1 MSGPSSPA
9 SHGTSLLKA
18 GWVLIVALLLIGCG
32 ASRSVPELLTLTDMM
47 PRAVGPN
54 DRVDILGRDLPVG
67 HVPKVTVVFT
77 GELRRSGEPAMLDQ
91 TIEVENAR
99 LDRDRV
105 SFDMNDL
112 LLSRFTGE
120 GDGAKH
126 CTFRGR
132 VEVRIPGASNK
143 IPVVGSLKGETVF
156 DVLPR
161 NPPKRI
167 AEDIEKRAAGA
178 QAFFGWTL
186 EPAAAPDM
194 GLIVRDVRPDSP
206 AAKAGV
212 LPNDLLVSFGGV
224 TALAPSDTM
233 PSGLEGK
240 TTIEVLRGDDRHE
253 LTLDTQGF
261 RASAD
266 IGLASGVIVLGTAL
280 ALLFLF
286 GTRFGRALS
295 WLTHRLRE
303 EIARQRT
310 RDGSF
315 VGALLRA
322 ATRDASRDAV
332 GAPTGFASV
341 APVLLCAG
349 ISLSFA
355 VLPFVELQ
363 RRAEL
368 DVAFL
373 YLVSVTALLTMGL
386 MTGGHHL
393 VVGTARSFFVRR
405 AKAVLE
411 VLCCELPAACALG
424 AVVLS
429 TGSLRVRD
437 VVLNQVGSGSGVM
450 ETGAWPWAWNALRSP
465 QLFFL
470 FSLFFVTVLVDPAPS
485 TAPNK
490 GRGVAFFFAE
500 WTHVFVMCGLG
511 TVAFLGGYGLP
522 GVATADLYASPLLRV
537 LGGALFLAKCW
548 GLVLTVLTL
557 RASLPRIRPQL
568 VLKMGLRLL
577 LPACVIGVGLTALTL
592 RYPLLPVAERAVG
605 IVTMATVFGTLLLVV
620 LSVRNA
626 GRTSNAG
633 RSDTMFRARVNPLL

>member
-1 MSGPSSPA
+1 M
-9 SHGTSLLKA
+9 
-18 GWVLIVALLLIGCG
+18 VLMALLLASCG
-32 ASRSVPELLTLTDMM
+32 ASRSVPELLTLTDLM

-67 HVPKVTVVFT
+67 QVPKVTVVFS
-77 GELRRSGEPAMLDQ
+77 GELRRAGEPAMLDQ

-99 LDRDRV
+99 LERDRV

-143 IPVVGSLKGETVF
+143 IPVVGSLKGDTVF

-194 GLIVRDVRPDSP
+194 GLMVRDVRPDSP

-212 LPNDLLVSFGGV
+212 LPNDLLVSFAGV

-240 TTIEVLRGDDRHE
+240 TTIEVLRGEDRRE

-266 IGLASGVIVLGTAL
+266 IGLASGVIVLGTVL

-286 GTRFGRALS
+286 GTRMGRALS
-295 WLTHRLRE
+295 WVTHRLRE

-322 ATRDASRDAV
+322 ATRDASREVV
-332 GAPTGFASV
+332 GSPTGFASV
-341 APVLLCAG
+341 APALLCVG

-363 RRAEL
+363 RKAEL
-368 DVAFL
+368 DVAIL

-386 MTGGHHL
+386 MTGGW
-393 VVGTARSFFVRR
+393 GTARSFFVRR

-424 AVVLS
+424 AVVVA

-470 FSLFFVTVLVDPAPS
+470 FSLFFVTVLVDPAPTPGS
-485 TAPNK
+485 SGK
-490 GRGVAFFFAE
+490 GRGIAFFFAE

-537 LGGALFLAKCW
+537 LGGGLFLVKCW

-557 RASLPRIRPQL
+557 RASLPRIRPHL

-605 IVTMATVFGTLLLVV
+605 IVTMATVFGTLSVMV

-626 GRTSNAG
+626 GRTSNTM

>member
-1 MSGPSSPA
+1 MSGSS
-9 SHGTSLLKA
+9 SLYRLA
-18 GWVLIVALLLIGCG
+18 ARVLIVALLLVSGCG
-32 ASRSVPELLTLTDMM
+32 ASRSVPELLTLTDLL

-77 GELRRSGEPAMLDQ
+77 GELRRAGEPAMLDQ
-91 TIEVENAR
+91 TIEIENAR
-99 LDRDRV
+99 LERDRV

-112 LLSRFTGE
+112 LLTRFTGE

-143 IPVVGSLKGETVF
+143 IPVVGSLKGDTVF

-167 AEDIEKRAAGA
+167 AEDVEKRAAGA

-186 EPAAAPDM
+186 EPAAAPEM
-194 GLIVRDVRPDSP
+194 GLVVRDVRADSP

-212 LPNDLLVSFGGV
+212 LPGDVLLSFGGV

-240 TTIEVLRGDDRHE
+240 TTIVVRRGDERHE

-280 ALLFLF
+280 ALLLLF
-286 GTRFGRALS
+286 GTRIGRALS

-303 EIARQRT
+303 EIAKQRT

-315 VGALLRA
+315 VAALLRA
-322 ATRDASRDAV
+322 ATRDASREAI
-332 GAPTGFASV
+332 GPQTGFASV
-341 APVLLCAG
+341 APALLAVG
-349 ISLSFA
+349 ISLSFV
-355 VLPFVELQ
+355 VLPVVELT
-363 RRAEL
+363 RKAEL
-368 DVAFL
+368 DVAIL

-386 MTGGHHL
+386 MTGGW
-393 VVGTARSFFVRR
+393 GTARSFFVRR
-405 AKAVLE
+405 ARAVLE

-424 AVVLS
+424 AVVVS

-437 VVLNQVGSGSGVM
+437 VVLSQVGSGSGVM

-470 FSLFFVTVLVDPAPS
+470 FSLFFVTVLVDPAP
-485 TAPNK
+485 TQGTPGK

-511 TVAFLGGYGLP
+511 TVAFLGGYALP
-522 GVATADLYASPLLRV
+522 GVGTADLYASPLLRV
-537 LGGALFLAKCW
+537 LGGGLFLLKCW

-577 LPACVIGVGLTALTL
+577 LPACVVGVGLTALTL
-592 RYPLLPVAERAVG
+592 RYPLLPVAERALG

-626 GRTSNAG
+626 GRTSPG
-633 RSDTMFRARVNPLL
+633 SRSDAMFRARVNPLL